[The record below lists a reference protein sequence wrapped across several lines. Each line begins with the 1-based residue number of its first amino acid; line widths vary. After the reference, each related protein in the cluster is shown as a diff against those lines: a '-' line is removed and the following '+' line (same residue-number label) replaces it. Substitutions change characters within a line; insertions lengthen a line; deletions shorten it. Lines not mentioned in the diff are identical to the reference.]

1 MWVQM
6 RYVVAKRNR
15 DGTLRWYWQR
25 RSFPTKR
32 LPDDQGERL
41 SVTAALNERADAEK
55 RGDTG
60 PAEPAFGTIAWAVTE
75 YKHSPKFA
83 RLSVSTRKVYDRW
96 LLSLSKTVGHQPIT
110 ALTPKAVY
118 DIIDGVQSIGAKS
131 HVAAVLSAIAKL
143 AIKRGLLDRNPAQ
156 SLDLAQSRRRDQLWS
171 DADVASFLETCQ
183 GEPMGKAIAL
193 GLTILLFSAQR
204 PGDMRSMTWNQY
216 DGNVIRIRQ
225 QKTGKLVDIPCHSEL
240 RRALDAAKT
249 KAKGTHI
256 VTRPDGRPVSEFL
269 WREHFNRCRS
279 KAGLMHLQ
287 ARDLRRTAAVRL
299 AEAGATTPEI
309 AAVTGHTIDRTQ
321 RILETYLPRT
331 KRMAQSAIAKLEEYR
346 S

>member
-1 MWVQM
+1 MWVRM

-15 DGTLRWYWQR
+15 DGTRRWYWDR
-25 RSFPTKR
+25 RGFPTKR
-32 LPDDQGERL
+32 LPDDETERL
-41 SVTAALNERADAEK
+41 TVAGQLNRRADAEK
-55 RGDTG
+55 RS
-60 PAEPAFGTIAWAVTE
+60 EPVEPEFGTICWAVKE
-75 YKHSPKFA
+75 YRYSPRFA
-83 RLSVSTRKVYDRW
+83 RLSVSTRKVYGRW
-96 LLSLSKTVGHQPIT
+96 MQSLEETVGAEHIT
-110 ALTPKAVY
+110 SLTPKAVH
-118 DIIDGVQSIGAKS
+118 DIIDGIESTGAKS
-131 HVAAVLSAIAKL
+131 HAAAVLSAIAKL
-143 AIKRGLLDRNPAQ
+143 AVKRGLLDRNPAQ
-156 SLDLAQSRRRDQLWS
+156 SLDLPQSKRRDQLWS
-171 DADVASFLETCQ
+171 NADVASFIKTCK
-183 GEPMGKAIAL
+183 GEPMGKALAL

-204 PGDMRSMTWNQY
+204 PGDMRSMTWDQY

-225 QKTGKLVDIPCHSEL
+225 QKTGKLVDIPCHSQL

-249 KAKGTHI
+249 EAKGTHI

-269 WREHFNRCRS
+269 WYEHFNRCRGM
-279 KAGLMHLQ
+279 AGLMHLQ

-331 KRMAQSAIAKLEEYR
+331 KRMAQSAITKLEEYR